1 MNARLAVQVPSSL
14 GEVLLPYDPPE
25 AAESARFCSLID
37 CFLDIMDIQN
47 TQSHEFKQ
55 EPMLAP
61 FKSVNDRRFPW
72 LRNFFLKSF
81 LNSVQQRQ
89 IKLTKDAGQKVFI

>member
-1 MNARLAVQVPSSL
+1 MQDLQSSLPSSVS
-14 GEVLLPYDPPE
+14 EVLLPYGPPE

-47 TQSHEFKQ
+47 TKSHEFKQ

-81 LNSVQQRQ
+81 LNSVQQLQ
-89 IKLTKDAGQKVFI
+89 IKFTKDAGQKVFI